1 MARPQISTALCTEK
15 QATVNGHW
23 SMVGFDSE
31 MIPVGGRG
39 GGGLACFKRFQ
50 NVPGHI
56 KLI

>member
-31 MIPVGGRG
+31 MIPLGV
-39 GGGLACFKRFQ
+39 GGGLCMFQ
-50 NVPGHI
+50 KIP
-56 KLI
+56 KCAWPY

>member
-31 MIPVGGRG
+31 MIPVGGG
-39 GGGLACFKRFQ
+39 FACFKRFQ

>member
-31 MIPVGGRG
+31 MIPVGTGRG
-39 GGGLACFKRFQ
+39 LCMFQ
-50 NVPGHI
+50 KIP
-56 KLI
+56 KCAWPY